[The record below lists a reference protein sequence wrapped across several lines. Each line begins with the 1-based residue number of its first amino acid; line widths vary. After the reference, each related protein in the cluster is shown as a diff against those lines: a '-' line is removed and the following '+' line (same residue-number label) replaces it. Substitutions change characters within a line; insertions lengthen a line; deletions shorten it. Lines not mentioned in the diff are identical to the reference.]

1 MEADRIFLLECL
13 TEVVACLE
21 TQHSGILR
29 VDSHMR
35 SSACMGRF
43 SFVADIFRY
52 TSVHSEQCLK
62 VKVGI
67 SVLVDAG
74 SLCHAVN
81 HHGHVDAV

>member
-62 VKVGI
+62 VKIGI
-67 SVLVDAG
+67 SVLIDTRAF
-74 SLCHAVN
+74 CHAVN
-81 HHGHVDAV
+81 HHSHVDTI